1 MNIIKLPVINLIT
14 DATTDPLTLTE
25 VKNFLRVD
33 ITTDDTL
40 ITRIMK
46 TAIKQCELYSGKTL
60 ITKTYKY
67 SFYVSTKQAIK
78 LLYAPIQ
85 SVSLIKTVD
94 EENSETMVD
103 SGSYFVD
110 IVGGILNFKT
120 IPANFYRLDITY
132 VAGYG
137 DNASDVPEELKQAML
152 IHIARMYDDKN
163 GYSILP
169 KTSLDIYKKHKSVRL

>member
-1 MNIIKLPVINLIT
+1 MPVINLIT

-33 ITTDDTL
+33 ISTDDSL
-40 ITRIMK
+40 ITRIIK
-46 TAIKQCELYSGKTL
+46 TAVKQCELYTQKTL

-67 SFYVSTKQAIK
+67 SFYTSIRQAVK
-78 LLYAPIQ
+78 LLYTPVQ
-85 SVSLIKTVD
+85 SITSIKTVD
-94 EENSETMVD
+94 EENEETVVN

-110 IVGGILNFKT
+110 TVGGILNFNT
-120 IPANFYRLDITY
+120 VPANFYRIDITY
-132 VAGYG
+132 ITGYG
-137 DNASDVPEELKQAML
+137 NSANDVPEELKQAML

-169 KTSLDIYKKHKSVRL
+169 KTSLDIYKKFRSVRF